1 MSTKMNYILFD
12 GPERDHL
19 LPLTFTRPVGEL
31 RTGILTI
38 KEKWEKHLGLAC
50 SYLTQDYLSKKYPMV
65 NLDHNILIN
74 ASFLPNQDIVEQIKK
89 LKTQQA
95 LITNGNVIALYTDPE
110 REIIL
115 DDFETIEY
123 DKKLIHIERPY
134 HLFTYNHQTLQ
145 NDFDLL
151 TQGRHSQPI
160 SKTNQVVHPENIFLE
175 EGAEVEFSILNA
187 STGPIYIGKNAKIME
202 GCLIRGGLALC
213 ESAQLNMG
221 SKIYGAV
228 TIGSFS
234 KVGGEVNNAILI
246 GYSNKGHEGFL
257 GNAVLGEWCNLGA
270 DTNNSNLKNDYSEVK
285 LWNYAT
291 HKFEKTGLQFC
302 GLIMGDHCKCAI
314 NTQFNTGTVI
324 GICSNIFESGFPK
337 NIIPSFTWGNSEEYK
352 ISKAFEVAQ
361 KTMIRRGIEF
371 NPIDAQILEH
381 VFEQTTKLRK
391 RFIQ

>member
-1 MSTKMNYILFD
+1 MNYILFD

-19 LPLTFTRPVGEL
+19 LPLTFTRPVAEL

-38 KEKWEKHLGLAC
+38 KEKWEKYLGLTC
-50 SYLTQDYLSKKYPMV
+50 TYLTQDYLSEKYPMV
-65 NLDHNILIN
+65 DLDYNILIN
-74 ASFLPNQDIVEQIKK
+74 ASFLPNQDVVEQIKK
-89 LKTQQA
+89 LKKQQA
-95 LITNGNVIALYTDPE
+95 LITTNENIIALYTDPK
-110 REIIL
+110 REVIL

-123 DKKLIHIERPY
+123 EKELIHIERPY

-151 TQGRHSQPI
+151 TQGRQSQPI
-160 SKTNQVVHPENIFLE
+160 SKTNQVVCPENIFLE

-187 STGPIYIGKNAKIME
+187 STGPIYIGKNAKILE

-213 ESAQLNMG
+213 ENAQLNMG

-228 TIGSFS
+228 TIGPFS
-234 KVGGEVNNAILI
+234 KIGGEVNNAVLI

-285 LWNYAT
+285 LWNYVT
-291 HKFEKTGLQFC
+291 HKFEKTSLQYC
-302 GLIMGDHCKCAI
+302 GLIMGDHSKCAI
-314 NTQFNTGTVI
+314 NTQFNTGTVV
-324 GICSNIFESGFPK
+324 GVFSNIFQSGFPK
-337 NIIPSFTWGNSEEYK
+337 NIIPSFTWGNSNEYK

-361 KTMIRRGIEF
+361 RVMIRRGIEF
-371 NPIDAQILEH
+371 NSIDAQILEH
-381 VFEQTTKLRK
+381 VFEQTTELRK
-391 RFIQ
+391 RFI